1 MKLFGYFH
9 MWPGSR
15 ELGFTGHNAGS
26 ETTVHACMR
35 AMVRRGYDVT
45 VIADQ
50 TPESYEI
57 DGIQVLS
64 PPKRPY
70 IHDWAIKQ
78 AQGYDL
84 ILTHLDCSGRAM
96 NLSLDTGIPLAHFV
110 HNSMQLRFHNVIP
123 HRAQLVIFNSHWVK
137 EAEMLNGEPW
147 PGKSIVLHPIVE
159 PHHYR
164 CERGEK
170 ITLVNPTPG
179 KGADT
184 FYSLSRV
191 MPDYQFTTVKGC
203 YGEQVAP
210 PNIPADRYPNVE
222 FIEHTPDIRE
232 VLRKTRVLLMPSD
245 YESYGR
251 IAIEAACAGIPTIA
265 HPTPGLR
272 ESLGEAGIFCDRL
285 DVPAWQAEIER
296 LYSDDVYYR
305 SRSNAVLKLAAS
317 LDPESEFDRLENALL
332 KTVNDWQQNKESKIV
347 NMWRSDRRIWE
358 TTEGNLVA
366 EIDGRIP
373 QNAIRLA
380 VGIGGELSEDVAR
393 ANGFLPTLETMSTVV
408 EGEPE
413 STVLNSKSLQPDE
426 DKALHA
432 PAENKRRGRP
442 RKEVAA

>member
-1 MKLFGYFH
+1 

-15 ELGFTGHNAGS
+15 ALGFTGHNAGS

-35 AMVRRGYDVT
+35 AMVRRGHEVT

-70 IHDWAIKQ
+70 IHDWVIEQ
-78 AQGYDL
+78 ARGYNL

-110 HNSMQLRFHNVIP
+110 HNSNQLRFHNVMP
-123 HRAQLVIFNSHWVK
+123 NKAQLVIFNSHWVK
-137 EAEMLNGEPW
+137 EAEKLNGQPW
-147 PGKSIVLHPIVE
+147 PGESIVLHPIVE
-159 PHHYR
+159 PENYR

-184 FYSLSRV
+184 FYSLSTL
-191 MPDYQFTTVKGC
+191 MPDFQFATVKGC

-210 PNIPADRYPNVE
+210 PNIDASRFPNVE

-232 VLRKTRVLLMPSD
+232 VLRKTRLLLMPSD

-265 HPTPGLR
+265 HPTPGLK

-285 DVPAWQAEIER
+285 DVPAWQTEIER

-305 SRSNAVLKLAAS
+305 SRSNAVLKLANS
-317 LDPESEFDRLENALL
+317 LDPESEFERLENALI
-332 KTVNDWQQNKESKIV
+332 KTVYDWNKSKESETV

-358 TTEGNLVA
+358 TSEGKLVA

-373 QNAIRLA
+373 QNATRLA
-380 VGIGGELSEDVAR
+380 VGIGGELPEDTAR
-393 ANGFLPTLETMSTVV
+393 ANGFLPPLENPESLKQD
-408 EGEPE
+408 EPE
-413 STVLNSKSLQPDE
+413 ILNSKSLQPDE
-426 DKALHA
+426 DKAIHA
-432 PAENKRRGRP
+432 PEETKARRT
-442 RKEVAA
+442 RKKKVA